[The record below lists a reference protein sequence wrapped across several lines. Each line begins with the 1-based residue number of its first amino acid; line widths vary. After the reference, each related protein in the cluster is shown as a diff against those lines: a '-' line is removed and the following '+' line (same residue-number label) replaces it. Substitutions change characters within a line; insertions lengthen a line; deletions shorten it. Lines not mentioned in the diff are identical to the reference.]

1 MPEPEDKPKNSYEV
15 KQQKRKERYEQLAAK
30 AERESEAS
38 FIPLGQPILVGHHSE
53 RRHRR
58 DLARIDNNMR
68 RAIEASEKSGYY
80 AHKAASV
87 GKGGISSDDP
97 DAIEKLKM
105 RLAELEAYQAEMKAA
120 NKQAPGTYPGYAL
133 QNNNA
138 NIRRIRARI
147 VDLEKAA
154 TRKTTV
160 IKLEGLTIRHDVEEN
175 RVMLRF
181 DKKPTPEILALCKKH
196 GFKWAPSHRA
206 NVRLLNDAA
215 IYAAEIVSQAFL
227 KATGKEEQRV

>member
-30 AERESEAS
+30 AERESEAAHQAADQIAS

-175 RVMLRF
+175 RVQ
-181 DKKPTPEILALCKKH
+181 KA
-196 GFKWAPSHRA
+196 
-206 NVRLLNDAA
+206 RL
-215 IYAAEIVSQAFL
+215 
-227 KATGKEEQRV
+227 